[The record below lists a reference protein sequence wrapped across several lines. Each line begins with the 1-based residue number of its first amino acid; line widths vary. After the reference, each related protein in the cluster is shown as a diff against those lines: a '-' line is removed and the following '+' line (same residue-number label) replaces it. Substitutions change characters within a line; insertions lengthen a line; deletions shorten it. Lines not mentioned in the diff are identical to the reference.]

1 MGFVCDELVD
11 GIPHIWQVAV
21 HPGDDRQC
29 LGRALVKAARQWART
44 EGFGA
49 ITLTTYRDV
58 PRNGPFYGSLG
69 FVTLDASLPGYRQS
83 VSIERAIGEDAF
95 GPRVAAARPLARANV
110 PRLSCA
116 GRRRSGTRC
125 PSDAQRL
132 RKGSMPHAQ

>member
-83 VSIERAIGEDAF
+83 VSMSA
-95 GPRVAAARPLARANV
+95 PLARTPSGLGWLRLALWLEPTYLDCPALGGEGRV
-110 PRLSCA
+110 PGARATLS
-116 GRRRSGTRC
+116 G
-125 PSDAQRL
+125 
-132 RKGSMPHAQ
+132 